1 MAKTLLADDKAGDLV
16 TKISLMDVKSGSLV
30 GEIHEDTV
38 EFYHKGEMCEVD
50 IKYKT
55 LPFLESDSLHKRMNN
70 NEDVAA
76 EWISKALV
84 DEKGQTTFTQQ
95 QVENNFIQPLAN
107 AIFNK
112 VWGLD
117 SIKKAM
123 KEKEAKAKKD

>member
-1 MAKTLLADDKAGDLV
+1 MAKYELSDIKA
-16 TKISLMDVKSGSLV
+16 GSLV

-38 EFYHKGEMCEVD
+38 EFYHKGKLCKVD

-84 DEKGQTTFTQQ
+84 DEKGKTTFTQQ
-95 QVENNFIQPLAN
+95 QVEKNFIQPLAN
-107 AIFNK
+107 AVFNK

-117 SIKKAM
+117 SVKKAVA
-123 KEKEAKAKKD
+123 EQTAKKKEG

>member
-1 MAKTLLADDKAGDLV
+1 MAKYEL
-16 TKISLMDVKSGSLV
+16 SDVKAGSLV

-38 EFYHKGEMCEVD
+38 KFYHKGELCEVD

-84 DEKGQTTFTQQ
+84 DEKGKTTFTQQ
-95 QVENNFIQPLAN
+95 QVEKNFIQPLAN
-107 AIFNK
+107 AVFNK

-117 SIKKAM
+117 SVKKAM
-123 KEKEAKAKKD
+123 EKTKDKKES

>member
-1 MAKTLLADDKAGDLV
+1 MAKYQLSDVKAGC
-16 TKISLMDVKSGSLV
+16 LV

-38 EFYHKGEMCEVD
+38 EFYHKGELCEVD

-55 LPFLESDSLHKRMNN
+55 LPFVESDALHKRLNN

-84 DEKGQTTFTQQ
+84 DGKGKQQFTQP
-95 QVENNFIQPLAN
+95 QVEKNFIQPLAN

-117 SIKKAM
+117 SVKKAVEEQTSKKK
-123 KEKEAKAKKD
+123 KE

>member
-1 MAKTLLADDKAGDLV
+1 MAKILL
-16 TKISLMDVKSGSLV
+16 TDVKAGSLV

-38 EFYHKGEMCEVD
+38 EFYHKGELCEVD

-84 DEKGQTTFTQQ
+84 DEKGKTTFTQQ
-95 QVENNFIQPLAN
+95 QVEKNFIQPLAN
-107 AIFNK
+107 AVFNK

-117 SIKKAM
+117 SVKKAM
-123 KEKEAKAKKD
+123 EKTKGKKES

>member
-1 MAKTLLADDKAGDLV
+1 MAKYQILDVKAGC
-16 TKISLMDVKSGSLV
+16 LV

-38 EFYHKGEMCEVD
+38 EFYHKGELCEVD

-55 LPFLESDSLHKRMNN
+55 IPFVESDVLHKRMNN

-84 DEKGQTTFTQQ
+84 DEKGKVQFTEHQVKTT
-95 QVENNFIQPLAN
+95 FIQPLAN
-107 AIFNK
+107 AIFNR

-117 SIKKAM
+117 DLKKAM
-123 KEKEAKAKKD
+123 EEKEAEKKKE